1 MALHGDV
8 SRVCLQAAAA
18 AAKCGA
24 RHLRLRTRKAV
35 MTYTDRKSYWY
46 SVALVVLAIDQATKS
61 LIDLTTPLGWSL
73 EVTPFF
79 NLVHVL
85 NPGAAFSFLAG
96 AGGWQRWFFLAIAL
110 GASIWLVWM
119 LTKPVHRLEAL
130 AYSLILGGAIGNGFD
145 RVARGQVVD
154 YLDFHLRGMHWPAFN
169 IADVAITGG
178 AVALIA
184 VSFLGHGSAKQG
196 D

>member
-1 MALHGDV
+1 M
-8 SRVCLQAAAA
+8 
-18 AAKCGA
+18 
-24 RHLRLRTRKAV
+24 TYPNRKAH
-35 MTYTDRKSYWY
+35 WY
-46 SVALVVLAIDQATKS
+46 SVAFIVLAIDQSAKS
-61 LIDLTTPLGWSL
+61 FIDLTTPLGWSL

-110 GASIWLVWM
+110 GASIWLAWM
-119 LTKPVHRLEAL
+119 LTKPVRRLEAL

-154 YLDFHLRGMHWPAFN
+154 FLDFHLRGMHWPAFN
-169 IADVAITGG
+169 IADVAICVG
-178 AVALIA
+178 AGLILFF
-184 VSFLGHGSAKQG
+184 SFTVHDHPNRVLKN

>member
-1 MALHGDV
+1 M
-8 SRVCLQAAAA
+8 
-18 AAKCGA
+18 
-24 RHLRLRTRKAV
+24 TYPNRKA
-35 MTYTDRKSYWY
+35 YWY
-46 SVALVVLAIDQATKS
+46 YMAFAVLAIDQAAKS
-61 LIDLTTPLGWSL
+61 FFDLTTPLGWSL
-73 EVTPFF
+73 EVAPFF

-110 GASIWLVWM
+110 GASIWLAWM
-119 LTKPVHRLEAL
+119 LAKPVRRLEAL
-130 AYSLILGGAIGNGFD
+130 SYSLILGGAIGNAFD

-184 VSFLGHGSAKQG
+184 ASFLGHGSATPT

>member
-1 MALHGDV
+1 
-8 SRVCLQAAAA
+8 
-18 AAKCGA
+18 
-24 RHLRLRTRKAV
+24 
-35 MTYTDRKSYWY
+35 MTYPNRKSYWY
-46 SVALVVLAIDQATKS
+46 SVAFIVLAIDQATKS

-110 GASIWLVWM
+110 GASIWLAWM
-119 LTKPVHRLEAL
+119 LTKPVRRLEAL
-130 AYSLILGGAIGNGFD
+130 AYSLILGGAVDNGFD